1 MSRRANAN
9 RPGDSG
15 RLRNAFG
22 WMPKRW
28 RSWMSCGLTIG
39 AFSVGISAVSAQMPN
54 PPANSPPI
62 PNPINFPNS
71 LPRGTVLPDPK
82 PHPAL
87 GPDGKPVEL
96 LLPPP
101 KPLEPPPGSSF
112 RVGPRVGQ
120 ERPLGYTPR
129 PTAATADKFQKYF
142 GDFVD
147 TEATMELIQGRTR
160 LLNLKESPVRIQ
172 IDDDGVAEY
181 NFLAKDQIALQG
193 RALGVT
199 TIRMWFNNP
208 KEPTKQEILSYYVRV
223 LPDPEEKARIERAY
237 KTLQDEINAAF
248 PDSVIC
254 LHVVGEKLIVTGH
267 AKDTAEVAMILQ
279 ILRTNTRQGGIQN
292 RGSHI
297 ATDRQ
302 RTVRDPNNPAEPEG
316 APLVPSTDDY
326 IIGGTNN
333 IVNMIKIPGEQTV
346 SLRVTIA
353 EVNRTASRSAG
364 INFTLVNDQGQAYFA
379 NNAGLITAGGAA
391 GSNGQVGIGGGI
403 GAGGAG
409 GLGGYIPGIPGV
421 AAGAGGFNNL
431 PFAVD
436 NGQVRFAV
444 SALRN
449 LNYAKLLAEPILT
462 TINGET
468 ANFRAGGQFP
478 TPVLSGASNGGQIL
492 QGVAFTNYGVN
503 VFFTPYITDRD
514 RIRLVLNADITA
526 LDIQTGQSN
535 IGGANIPFLKQRSV
549 NTTVEMREGQ
559 TLAVAGL
566 IQNNATGDAHRVPL
580 FGDIPIIGNFF
591 GMNRVSAGEQELLIL
606 VQPQLVHPIDCRDK
620 LPLPGHDLFE
630 PTDIEFYLF
639 GRIESHRTGEF
650 RSPIRTDIHRIK
662 QYQQMEANFIA
673 GPCGYSDS
681 NGDGR

>member
-15 RLRNAFG
+15 RLRSAFG

-28 RSWMSCGLTIG
+28 RSWMTCGLAIG

-54 PPANSPPI
+54 PPAGGPPL

-71 LPRGTVLPDPK
+71 TPRGTVLPDPK
-82 PHPAL
+82 PQPAT
-87 GPDGKPVEL
+87 GPDGKQPDLV
-96 LLPPP
+96 LPPP
-101 KPLEPPPGSSF
+101 KPLEPPPGSSL
-112 RVGPRVGQ
+112 RAGPRVSQ

-142 GDFVD
+142 DYFVD

-223 LPDPEEKARIERAY
+223 LPDPEEKARIERSY

-254 LHVVGEKLIVTGH
+254 LHVVGEKVIVTGH
-267 AKDTAEVAMILQ
+267 AKDTAEVAKILE
-279 ILRTNTRQGGIQN
+279 IIRSNTRQSGVQN
-292 RGSHI
+292 RGSQI

-316 APLVPSTDDY
+316 APAVAGTEEY
-326 IIGGTNN
+326 IVGSSNN

-364 INFTLVNDQGQAYFA
+364 INFTLINNQGQPYFA
-379 NNAGLITAGGAA
+379 SNAGLIATGGSA
-391 GSNGQVGIGGGI
+391 GSGGQV
-403 GAGGAG
+403 
-409 GLGGYIPGIPGV
+409 GV
-421 AAGAGGFNNL
+421 AAGAGAGSLASCIPLCPGLPAGSGGFNNL

-449 LNYAKLLAEPILT
+449 LDYAKLLAEPILT
-462 TINGET
+462 TMNGET
-468 ANFRAGGQFP
+468 ASFRAGGQFP
-478 TPVLSGASNGGQIL
+478 TPILSGSSNGGQVL
-492 QGVAFTNYGVN
+492 QGIGFKDYGVN

-526 LDIQTGQSN
+526 LDVQTGQSN
-535 IGGANIPFLKQRSV
+535 IGGANIPFLKQRTV

-580 FGDIPIIGNFF
+580 FGDIPIVGNFF
-591 GMNRVSAGEQELLIL
+591 GLNRVAAGEQELLIL

-630 PTDIEFYLF
+630 PTDMEFYLF
-639 GRIESHRTGEF
+639 GRIESHRTSDF

-681 NGDGR
+681 TGDGR